1 MNNYFY
7 SASENGFVDGDKKE
21 VYERAGTWP
30 TDAVEVDAATFVE
43 FTGLPP
49 DGKVRIAGDDGMPAW
64 GDVPAKSQAE
74 MVAEAEETRQQLVD
88 TAMQSVSTIQL
99 KLQVGRT
106 LTDAEATKLN
116 IVLDYIDAVNAIDT
130 TSAPDINWPV
140 PPEA

>member
-1 MNNYFY
+1 MSNYFY

-30 TDAVEVDAATFVE
+30 TDAVEVDAATFAE
-43 FTGLPP
+43 FTGEPQT
-49 DGKVRIAGDDGMPAW
+49 GKVRIAGDDGKPAW

-130 TSAPDINWPV
+130 TSAPDIKWPI